1 MSTTSLYVCCVVSV
15 SFSFHRRVWFALIT
29 SKMWTHASLLV
40 ALRLS
45 VAAALKPLPVP
56 DVQIP
61 LGDKFVGA
69 PAAGN
74 ELLPKIQF
82 QPPSSLMHG
91 DSANT
96 GSTDSPGPLGND
108 PEVTSALQI
117 LGVMLWGP
125 NGTLS
130 GGRADIS
137 NPASPRIG
145 LGAYD
150 PTTLENLA
158 EWYPDDPDEYLNLGY
173 MEQRLEDSS
182 LLISGLSGRLYV
194 VQRQDTDDGK
204 TTLTQ
209 TREVSLNS
217 TLSTGET
224 LLNSLFDTEGNIWF
238 TSGTLSGT
246 PLGPQSSTTVGY
258 VEPNGRIHTLHI
270 PDQQV
275 ENGIAVN
282 GTTAYVVTGPLNSTD
297 TVPKTGYVWA
307 LTTDPSEDEDRVAT
321 VWKAEYDSGTRQK
334 PGGLTRGGGT
344 TPALLGDE
352 YVVTTDNA
360 DGRVNLL
367 VVRQAAAAQGVDQVA
382 CKVPLFEEGASS
394 VDIRPTVHF
403 DGSSYGVVIINTY
416 NMQPIEQQKDLLLDF
431 NGAWNNM
438 TSMPGGIVR
447 VDVSSS
453 ASAGKRGEGEGEGVS
468 CEVRWESDIRT
479 KSVPALSTKTGLLY
493 GSLQDEDLAVKGQYN
508 WYIAAIDWD
517 SGELV
522 WKRRTGAGG
531 TYNDNQYPGTVGLG
545 RFYQSLMLGVVYVE
559 DGSSET

>member
-1 MSTTSLYVCCVVSV
+1 
-15 SFSFHRRVWFALIT
+15 
-29 SKMWTHASLLV
+29 MWAP
-40 ALRLS
+40 ALS
-45 VAAALKPLPVP
+45 VALQLSVAVALAPLPVP
-56 DVQIP
+56 DTQIP
-61 LGDKFVGA
+61 WGEEFTGA
-69 PAAGN
+69 LATAN
-74 ELLPKIQF
+74 ELLPKLQF
-82 QPPSSLMHG
+82 QPLCSLMHG

-108 PEVTSALQI
+108 PKVTSALQI

-150 PTTLENLA
+150 PSTLENLA

-182 LLISGLSGRLYV
+182 LLISGSSGRLYV
-194 VQRQDTDDGK
+194 VQRKDADADADAGGE

-209 TREVSLNS
+209 TREISVNAS
-217 TLSTGET
+217 LSTGET
-224 LLNSLFDTEGNIWF
+224 LLNNLFDTEGNIWF

-258 VEPNGRIHTLHI
+258 VEPNGQIHTLHI
-270 PDQQV
+270 PDQQI
-275 ENGIAVN
+275 ENGIAIN
-282 GTTAYVVTGPLNSTD
+282 GTTAYVVTGPLNGTESTA
-297 TVPKTGYVWA
+297 GYVWA
-307 LTTDPSEDEDRVAT
+307 FTTDPEGGGVTT
-321 VWKAEYDSGTRQK
+321 VWKTEYDSGTHQK
-334 PGGLTRGGGT
+334 PGGLTRGGGA
-344 TPALLGDE
+344 TPVLLGSE
-352 YVVTTDNA
+352 YVTTTDNA

-367 VVRQAAAAQGVDQVA
+367 VIRQAAQEDPGDQVV
-382 CKVPLFEEGASS
+382 CTVPLFEEGASS

-403 DGSSYGVVIINTY
+403 DGSSYGVVIINTF
-416 NMQPIEQQKDLLLDF
+416 NMPPIEQHQDMLLDV

-447 VDVSSS
+447 VDVGSGGSSE
-453 ASAGKRGEGEGEGVS
+453 AAAS

-493 GSLQDEDLAVKGQYN
+493 GSLQEEDLAVNGKYT

-517 SGELV
+517 SGNLV

-531 TYNDNQYPGTVGLG
+531 TFNDNQYPGTVGLG

-559 DGSSET
+559 DAAAGT